1 MEDWRLTNQEKYML
15 CICLKKII
23 PSESLLFKNN
33 IYRHEHCEFCMDK
46 ISIDTKDECYCTIDN
61 YRFICKTCFNDF
73 KSRFKWKVED

>member
-1 MEDWRLTNQEKYML
+1 M
-15 CICLKKII
+15 
-23 PSESLLFKNN
+23 LFKNN